1 MLEEIKKIQGITND
15 DFDKIIEN
23 FVESCK
29 ADLMAIGIA
38 EKKVNNSDPDS
49 LIHTA
54 ILTYVLSFLDIVNSE
69 MYANS
74 YCLQKDMLRRLS
86 EYKKNE

>member
-1 MLEEIKKIQGITND
+1 MLEEIKKLQGITNS

-29 ADLMAIGIA
+29 ADLLAVGIA
-38 EKKVNNSDPDS
+38 EKKVNNSEPDS

-54 ILTYVLSFLDIVNSE
+54 ILTYVLSFLDVVNSE

-74 YCLQKDMLRRLS
+74 YFLQKDMLRRLS
-86 EYKKNE
+86 EYKK

>member
-1 MLEEIKKIQGITND
+1 MLEEIKKLQGITNS

-29 ADLMAIGIA
+29 DDLLAVGIA
-38 EKKVNNSDPDS
+38 KKKVNNSESDS

-54 ILTYVLSFLDIVNSE
+54 ILTYVLSFLDVVNSE

-74 YCLQKDMLRRLS
+74 YFLQKDMLRRLS
-86 EYKKNE
+86 EYKNE